1 MPHSGMP
8 YAGLHTMDPHFRL
21 SRRAMLRL
29 VGLTGV
35 GAWVAACRPMERQP
49 LNVAY
54 PTATLRPDDAVAPSD
69 AIQRL
74 FEGNGRYALD
84 LRLNP
89 GRTEPRRAQIATGQH
104 PFAVIV
110 TDSDSRV
117 TPEVIFDQGLGDLFV
132 VRSAGMAL
140 DDELIGS
147 IEYAVEHLGT
157 KAILVLGPER
167 SGAVRVALESVVMHQ
182 PVLDEL
188 TPLVEGLR
196 PAINTATEREGD
208 PWENAINEN
217 TLRVA
222 ERLAS
227 TGPILSDFVA
237 IGELKIAAARYDLD
251 TGLVTVLKR
260 PPGYEAESVEEDAA
274 ESSHGQDAT
283 VEEAPTQEAAP
294 AEGTTPGEGAAP
306 VEGATPASEGA
317 PIEGGQPAE
326 GVAGQDPAI
335 TATPE
340 ATH

>member
-1 MPHSGMP
+1 
-8 YAGLHTMDPHFRL
+8 MDPHFRL

-29 VGLTGV
+29 VGLTGI

-54 PTATLRPDDAVAPSD
+54 PTATLRPDDAVAPGD
-69 AIQRL
+69 ALQRL
-74 FEGNGRYALD
+74 LEGNGRYALD

-104 PFAVIV
+104 PFAIIV
-110 TDSDSRV
+110 TDSDSRA
-117 TPEVIFDQGLGDLFV
+117 TPEVLFDQGLGDLFV
-132 VRSAGMAL
+132 VRAAGMVL
-140 DDELIGS
+140 DDEMIGS
-147 IEYAVEHLGT
+147 IEYGVEHLGA
-157 KAILVLGPER
+157 KVILVLGPER

-188 TPLVEGLR
+188 SPLVEGLR
-196 PAINTATEREGD
+196 PAITTAAERSGD

-222 ERLAS
+222 ERLAGI
-227 TGPILSDFVA
+227 GPILSDFVA

-260 PPGYEAESVEEDAA
+260 PPGYEPESVEEDAA
-274 ESSHGQDAT
+274 ESHTASG
-283 VEEAPTQEAAP
+283 EEAPTAEAAPGEQTNPAGEATPSGEATPAEAAP
-294 AEGTTPGEGAAP
+294 A
-306 VEGATPASEGA
+306 VEGV
-317 PIEGGQPAE
+317 GGQEAP
-326 GVAGQDPAI
+326 
-335 TATPE
+335 TATLE

>member
-1 MPHSGMP
+1 
-8 YAGLHTMDPHFRL
+8 MDPHFRL

-29 VGLTGV
+29 VGLTGI

-54 PTATLRPDDAVAPSD
+54 PTATLRPDDAVAPGD
-69 AIQRL
+69 ALQRL
-74 FEGNGRYALD
+74 LEGNGRYALD

-104 PFAVIV
+104 PFAIIV
-110 TDSDSRV
+110 TDSDSRA
-117 TPEVIFDQGLGDLFV
+117 TPEVLFDQGLGDLFV
-132 VRSAGMAL
+132 VRAAGMVL
-140 DDELIGS
+140 DDEMIGS
-147 IEYAVEHLGT
+147 IEYGVEHLGA
-157 KAILVLGPER
+157 KVILVLGPER

-188 TPLVEGLR
+188 SPLVEGLR
-196 PAINTATEREGD
+196 PAITTAAERSGD

-222 ERLAS
+222 ERLAGI
-227 TGPILSDFVA
+227 GPILSDFVA

-260 PPGYEAESVEEDAA
+260 PPGYEPESVEEDAA
-274 ESSHGQDAT
+274 ESHTASG
-283 VEEAPTQEAAP
+283 EEAPTAEAAPGEQTNPAGEATPSGEATPAEAAP
-294 AEGTTPGEGAAP
+294 A
-306 VEGATPASEGA
+306 VEGV
-317 PIEGGQPAE
+317 GGQEAP
-326 GVAGQDPAI
+326 